1 MVYTRKV
8 LFNFFIFT
16 TTASLSGM
24 SEFEINSRCLAYHG
38 PLLYEAKVL
47 KLHEANSENVLAKDK
62 KEDKIES
69 AKDEQIPEEIFGEDG
84 FFIHYKGW
92 KSTWDEWVTERRLR
106 AYNIEN
112 LRLQKELKKAA
123 LSSTS
128 TVSASSG
135 RKVTDTKHTNGSS
148 SRSAKRRGEMDLE
161 KEEDYLKRPEIN
173 ILIPDPL
180 KSLLVDDWEIVTKEH
195 QLLQLPAKPSVNDII
210 KQYKQSLGKKSITE
224 TEIMDE
230 FLAGLKVYFKRSLGN
245 LLLYRFERQQYLNLT
260 KDPELKDRELSAVY
274 GAEHLMRL
282 MVTLPGLIAQ
292 TTMDQQSVGT
302 LKEHVEGFLKFLDQ
316 NKKEF
321 FLKRYENASPSY
333 EAEAKNA

>member
-1 MVYTRKV
+1 MVELTRSIS
-8 LFNFFIFT
+8 LFN
-16 TTASLSGM
+16 TADTM
-24 SEFEINSRCLAYHG
+24 SDFQVNGRCLAYHG
-38 PLLYEAKVL
+38 PLLYEAKIV
-47 KLHEANSENVLAKDK
+47 KFHEANSENVLTKDK
-62 KEDKIES
+62 KEDKIEN
-69 AKDEQIPEEIFGEDG
+69 AKDEDIPEELFGEDG
-84 FFIHYKGW
+84 YFIHYKGW
-92 KSTWDEWVTERRLR
+92 KSTWDEWVTQRRLR

-135 RKVTDTKHTNGSS
+135 KKYVDTKQSNGSS
-148 SRSAKRRGEMDLE
+148 SRSAKRRSEMDLE
-161 KEEDYLKRPEIN
+161 KEEDYLRRPEIN

-195 QLLQLPAKPSVNDII
+195 QLLQLPSKPSVNDII
-210 KQYKQSLGKKSITE
+210 KQYKQFVGRKGGSTE
-224 TEIMDE
+224 AEIMDE
-230 FLAGLKVYFKRSLGN
+230 FLSGLKVYFNRSLGN

-260 KDPELKDRELSAVY
+260 KDPEFNDRELSSVY

-302 LKEHVEGFLKFLDQ
+302 LKDHVEDFLKFLDK

-321 FLKRYENASPSY
+321 FLKRYENVSPSY